1 MSARDQSGCTRGQPS
16 LRHATGE
23 VQRLAIGPL
32 VRLQLSAPDAMA
44 RGDAHVRFKARK
56 LEVEGEVAKALAD
69 LGAFVAYGGTESRIS
84 YAGVTA
90 SSSQGL
96 LEAVRRWRTTA
107 QYALEGAGR

>member
-1 MSARDQSGCTRGQPS
+1 M
-16 LRHATGE
+16 GE

-32 VRLQLSAPDAMA
+32 VRLQLCAPDSMA

-56 LEVEGEVAKALAD
+56 LEIEGEVAKALAD

-90 SSSQGL
+90 SSTQSL
-96 LEAVRRWRTTA
+96 LEAVQRWRATA
-107 QYALEGAGR
+107 QRSLAGAGR